1 MGITGVK
8 TKIAILWV
16 SFSIVNFFGFILI
29 KSLGITLPALFQSIM
44 STGHSVFW
52 VIFSLLMAVLTL
64 ILKDAASRWINVI
77 VGIIFVISNTAYVIA
92 FMMSKSASMIVT
104 TLFGL
109 ALIVLITIFSL
120 RWPKYKQI

>member
-1 MGITGVK
+1 MGISWLK

-16 SFSIVNFFGFILI
+16 SFSIVNFFGFFLI
-29 KSLGITLPALFQSIM
+29 KSLGITLPALFQSVM
-44 STGHSVFW
+44 STGNSVFW

-92 FMMSKSASMIVT
+92 FIISKSIPMIVT

-109 ALIVLITIFSL
+109 ALIILITMYSL